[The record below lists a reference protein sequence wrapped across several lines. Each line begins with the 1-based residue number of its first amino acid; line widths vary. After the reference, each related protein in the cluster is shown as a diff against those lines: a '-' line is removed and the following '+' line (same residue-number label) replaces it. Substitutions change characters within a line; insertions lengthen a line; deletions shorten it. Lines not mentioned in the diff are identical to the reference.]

1 MFNFE
6 GKYKR
11 WVARVDVKRFMALAV
26 LPNACRTEV
35 IHMAN

>member
-1 MFNFE
+1 MFNSE

-11 WVARVDVKRFMALAV
+11 YIARVDVKRFMALAV
-26 LPNACRTEV
+26 LPNECRTEV